1 MFQSTR
7 PHGARPG
14 SARLQNTWTLCFNP
28 RARTGRDDAMPPA
41 ARMCCCFNPRA
52 RTGRDLRRA
61 HTRRG
66 RLSFNP
72 RARTGRDVR
81 TIGFAIGPPMF
92 QSTRPHGARPAR
104 HVGSRGLCLCFNPRA
119 RTGRDSRDT
128 LSGRVYRSVSI
139 HAPARGATTDIPSE
153 CCTNAFQST
162 RPHGARPMHEAGK
175 PAFVRVSIHAP
186 ARGATSASDV
196 RQAAATGFNP
206 RARTGRDWSRAAL
219 ISSID
224 LFQSTRPH
232 GARPSASMALACFSS
247 FQSTRP
253 HGARRPPTLPQ
264 FVALCVSIHAPAR
277 GATGIFRMLPSCAGC
292 FNPRARTGR
301 DEISAI
307 LLQLVLMFQ
316 STRPHGARLESR
328 SRT

>member
-7 PHGARPG
+7 PHGARRRH
-14 SARLQNTWTLCFNP
+14 A
-28 RARTGRDDAMPPA
+28 TG
-41 ARMCCCFNPRA
+41 CQ
-52 RTGRDLRRA
+52 
-61 HTRRG
+61 
-66 RLSFNP
+66 
-72 RARTGRDVR
+72 DVLL
-81 TIGFAIGPPMF
+81 F

-316 STRPHGARLESR
+316 STRPHGARPR
-328 SRT
+328 APGRTLRFQRRFNPRARTGRDANHRGYSSQRTSFNPRARTGRDGRPRCKSACPSCFNPRARTGRDPCAS